1 MSCQHLFYPGPVH
14 ENTFNSSASIKIKV
28 FRLKN
33 VISKSFE
40 IQDYM
45 LDGALVNGFWM
56 TLEDR
61 ENLTTE
67 VAYSPVSGRTFAP
80 AATERMIREITA
92 RCDRLKSLLPENINC
107 EVTFKDFNDMVYA
120 ANGKHLHIEAVE
132 MDEIRVVYRLC
143 VEYYI

>member
-1 MSCQHLFYPGPVH
+1 
-14 ENTFNSSASIKIKV
+14 
-28 FRLKN
+28 

-61 ENLTTE
+61 ESLTTE
-67 VAYSPVSGRTFAP
+67 VAYTPVSGKAFEP
-80 AATERMIREITA
+80 AGTQRMISEITA
-92 RCDRLKSLLPENINC
+92 KCDRLKSLLPKNINC
-107 EVTFKDFNDMVYA
+107 EVTFKDLNDLAYT
-120 ANGKHLHIEAVE
+120 ANGKPLDIEAVE
-132 MDEIRVVYRLC
+132 MDEIRVVYRLY

>member
-1 MSCQHLFYPGPVH
+1 M
-14 ENTFNSSASIKIKV
+14 E
-28 FRLKN
+28 N

-45 LDGALVNGFWM
+45 IDGALVNGFWM

-67 VAYSPVSGRTFAP
+67 VAYSPVSGKAFTP

-92 RCDRLKSLLPENINC
+92 KCDRLRSLLPKNVNC
-107 EVTFKDFNDMVYA
+107 EVTFKDFNDMAYT
-120 ANGKHLHIEAVE
+120 ANGKPLDIEALE
-132 MDEIRVVYRLC
+132 MDEIRIVYRLY